1 MNMEQKLERHGRFW
15 QPLEKGE
22 GGYLYVT
29 APINDGK
36 EHKIRSPKSLE
47 EYWLDTDYRVER
59 AEHVANAVF
68 HGQDAIQREFVN
80 LGPGVQAALLGA
92 PYELSW
98 DSVWFDRKPPIKD
111 FENPITLKTNTEHE
125 LYKVIDDQTRA
136 LCKNSKG
143 RYAVSVTDIG
153 GTLDVLF
160 SLRGQDLLMDMLE
173 YPDEVLSAI
182 NQIDDE
188 FIKYYNHLNSIIE
201 PYNIGHTAWIPL
213 VHDKPWY
220 PIQCDLSVMISPAM
234 FEEFVLPSLDKASKA
249 LGQAV
254 YHLDGPEQ
262 INHLDMILSLEKV
275 HAIQWVPLPDLKQPD
290 GSFVYNF
297 ASAQSIGV
305 FKRILAAGKKLY
317 IMGIPANQV
326 EKVFNEIGSDGVFMH
341 TDCGNF
347 NEATE
352 LIELCR
358 KNWLKL

>member
-1 MNMEQKLERHGRFW
+1 MDIKKLERHQRFW

-29 APINDGK
+29 SPMSDTEK
-36 EHKIRSPKSLE
+36 PPFIRKPKDLE
-47 EYWLDTDYRVER
+47 DYWLNTEYRVQR
-59 AEHVANAVF
+59 AEHTTAAVF

-80 LGPGVQAALLGA
+80 LGPGVQASFFGA
-92 PYELSW
+92 PYELNW
-98 DSVWFDRKPPIKD
+98 DSVWFDRHPIIKD
-111 FENPITLKTNTEHE
+111 FSSPVNLNINTDNE
-125 LYKVIDDQTRA
+125 LYKIIDQQTSA
-136 LCKNSKG
+136 LCENSNG

-160 SLRGQDLLMDMLE
+160 SLRGQELLMDLLD
-173 YPDEVLSAI
+173 YPEEVLAAI
-182 NQIDDE
+182 NKVDDE
-188 FIKYYNHLNSIIE
+188 FIKYYNHLNAIIE

-213 VHDKPWY
+213 VHNKPWY
-220 PIQCDLSVMISPAM
+220 PIQCDFSVMISPAM
-234 FEEFVLPSLDKASKA
+234 FEEFVLPSLYKVSKA

-262 INHLDMILSLEKV
+262 INHLDMILSLPNI

-297 ASAQSIGV
+297 ASEQSIGV

-317 IMGIPANQV
+317 IMGIPANQI
-326 EKVFNEIGSDGVFMH
+326 ETVFNEIGSDGVFMH
-341 TDCGNF
+341 TDCGSRKQ
-347 NEATE
+347 ADE